1 MQWFNTLIGSID
13 YNNTFFWRIYMN
25 FVALRPH
32 EISEAL
38 FIARALFNETSL
50 VSFSGAP
57 I

>member
-1 MQWFNTLIGSID
+1 MQWFNTLMESID

-25 FVALRPH
+25 FAAPWPR

-38 FIARALFNETSL
+38 FIARALFDETSL

>member
-1 MQWFNTLIGSID
+1 MQWFNTLMGSID

-25 FVALRPH
+25 FAALRPH

-38 FIARALFNETSL
+38 FIARALFDETSL
-50 VSFSGAP
+50 VSFSGEP